1 MFFTLLKI
9 ELFKISKRPRTYIS
23 FGALAVLIF
32 LIQLALK
39 ANGNEFVGLL
49 LSAQEDT
56 FEIPKNEML
65 NGYFVCFF
73 VLNMLLIHIPLLVA
87 LIAGDQISGEAG
99 MGTLR
104 FLVGK
109 PVTRTQI
116 ILAKYAASVLYIV
129 VMLFWIA
136 LLGLFLSNL
145 LFGTSDLFIGRQ
157 FDVIVLEESD
167 IMWRYMLA
175 LLFATLGLSVIAAL
189 AIMFSVFSDNSIGPI
204 VTATTVVIVCTIIQ
218 QLTVPLF
225 EDNITP
231 WLFTTHMLGWKGF
244 FYPETYQVVGENGG
258 TIIKGSI
265 ENIQAIYKS
274 VGILLG
280 YILLFLG
287 IAIWQFRKKDILT

>member
-9 ELFKISKRPRTYIS
+9 ELFKISKRPRTYIA
-23 FGALAVLIF
+23 FGALTVLIF

-56 FEIPKNEML
+56 FEIPKFEML

-73 VLNMLLIHIPLLVA
+73 ILNMLLIHIPLLVA

-104 FLVGK
+104 FMVGK
-109 PVTRTQI
+109 PVSRTQI
-116 ILAKYAASVLYIV
+116 ILAKYVASVLYV
-129 VMLFWIA
+129 VLMLFWIA
-136 LLGLFLSNL
+136 LLGLFLSNV

-167 IMWRYMLA
+167 IMWRYVLA

-204 VTATTVVIVCTIIQ
+204 VTATAVVIVCTIIQ

-225 EDNITP
+225 EDNVTP

-244 FYPETYQVVGENGG
+244 FYPETYQIVGENGG
-258 TIIKGSI
+258 TVIKGSI
-265 ENIQAIYKS
+265 ENVSAIYKS
-274 VGILLG
+274 IAILVG